1 MLTGRNLRK
10 LLGEVSGAFADLGT
24 FLPIVLGVLSLRQ
37 MDPTGLLLGFGLFA
51 LAVAAIYRRP
61 IPVQPMKV
69 VAAIVI
75 AGQLDPAVIV
85 ATGLLLG
92 VVLILLGL
100 SGWID
105 RLAEKLPQ
113 TVLYGIQL
121 GIGLSLTWSGIKL
134 MADQWLFGAALLFLL
149 LFLQQTRL
157 KTYALPMAVVVLVGW
172 SLIRT
177 PVFPALDFGLYLP
190 PIVTVHW
197 GDLWRSATGVLFP
210 QLALTLTNAVLVTA
224 AIAGDLFPEER
235 GRITPQRLA
244 LSSGG
249 LNLLLAPFG
258 AFPMCHGAG
267 GLVVQHRFGARTGV
281 APAIFGI
288 SCLSLGLFLGPDA
301 LKLLELLPISA
312 VGALLAVAGVHLA
325 LSRKLLHTTPRR
337 LAVVLVTAISCLLF
351 NVAIGLVFGLLSEFV
366 RQRYIQ
372 AAEEDGRDI

>member
-1 MLTGRNLRK
+1 MSNLRT

-37 MDPTGLLLGFGLFA
+37 IDPTGLLVGFGLFA
-51 LAVAAIYRRP
+51 LAVALIYRRP

-69 VAAIVI
+69 VAAIAI
-75 AGQLDPAVIV
+75 AGQLDPAVIA

-105 RLAEKLPQ
+105 QLAEKLPQ
-113 TVLYGIQL
+113 TVLQGIQL
-121 GIGLSLTWSGIKL
+121 GIGLSLVWSGIKL

-149 LFLQQTRL
+149 LLLQQTRG
-157 KTYALPMAVVVLVGW
+157 KTYALPMAVVILVGW
-172 SLIRT
+172 SLIRA
-177 PVFPALDFGLYLP
+177 PVFPALDVALYLP
-190 PIVTVHW
+190 PIVAFHW
-197 GDLWRSATGVLFP
+197 DDLWRSATGVLFP
-210 QLALTLTNAVLVTA
+210 QLALTLTNAILVTA

-235 GRITPQRLA
+235 ARITPRRLA

-267 GLVVQHRFGARTGV
+267 GLVVQHRFGARTGL
-281 APAIFGI
+281 APAIFGL

-312 VGALLAVAGVHLA
+312 VGALLAVAGIHLA
-325 LSRKLLHTTPRR
+325 LSKKLQQTKPRR
-337 LAVVLVTAISCLLF
+337 LTVVVVTAAGCLLF
-351 NVAIGLVFGLLSEFV
+351 NVAIGLVVGLLSEFV
-366 RQRYIQ
+366 RRRYIET
-372 AAEEDGRDI
+372 AEEDGCDM